1 MLSNG
6 AYPHF
11 LKNRITGGVGH
22 LSNAQALELFTK
34 YKPAFMSH
42 LYLAHLSKDNN
53 CPKLVQELFEKN
65 AGATRVMVASRYEEM
80 EVLHVGG
87 TNRMIMQNR
96 KKLFENNPAQMS
108 LF

>member
-1 MLSNG
+1 MSN
-6 AYPHF
+6 
-11 LKNRITGGVGH
+11 T
-22 LSNAQALELFTK
+22 QALDLFTK
-34 YKPAFMSH
+34 HKPPFMSH

-65 AGATRVMVASRYEEM
+65 ASGTRVMVASRYEEM
-80 EVLHVGG
+80 KVLHVGG

-96 KKLFENNPAQMS
+96 KKLLVNNPAQMS